1 MSDKDISKNL
11 LTINSMCSLIDFSGE
26 KVIEYLNNLL
36 ISDLNQLNNQKF
48 NYSAICNPKGRI
60 LSSLW
65 IKIINI
71 KHVQIICPSNMSDE
85 LIHFFNLRKFR
96 QKIDILK
103 LDNNIIIDKKHN
115 EIKLTQNEI
124 SDDNYYY
131 PYLFEQNLPWVDKY
145 NSEKFIPQH
154 VNLDQ
159 HQDIMSFTKGC
170 YPGQEIIARM
180 KFLGKIKKR
189 MYLLKHTDYEK
200 LLMNTKKEQI
210 VSPVVHIYDNNI
222 YAVQVIQPIK

>member
-11 LTINSMCSLIDFSGE
+11 LTINFMCSLIDFSGE

-71 KHVQIICPSNMSDE
+71 EHVQLICPINMSDE
-85 LIHFFNLRKFR
+85 LIQFFNLRKFR
-96 QKIDILK
+96 QKINILK

-115 EIKLTQNEI
+115 EIKLSQNET
-124 SDDNYYY
+124 DDKYYY
-131 PYLFEQNLPWVDKY
+131 PFLFEQNLPWIDKC

-159 HQDIMSFTKGC
+159 HENIMSFTKGC

-189 MYLLKHTDYEK
+189 MNLIKHTDYEK
-200 LLMNTKKEQI
+200 ILLNTKKEQI
-210 VSPVVHIYDNNI
+210 VSPVVQIPDNNM